1 MNATGFFREGHRPTL
16 LCSFLYFD
24 LSCMAWML
32 LGGLG
37 NTLAADFHLSPGQ
50 KGLMVAIPVL
60 GASIL
65 RIVVGLMT
73 DRLGARRTALIGM
86 TVTMFPLL
94 LGWLWVD
101 SLAKLLLVGL
111 FLGVP
116 GASFAAAL
124 PMAGRWYPPRY
135 QGLVM
140 GIAGAGNSGTA
151 LATFFGPRLAAVWG
165 WPAVFALA
173 LIPVSMTWALIF
185 LLARDAPDQAPART
199 LREYA
204 APLKTRDAWWFCV
217 FYSVTFGGFVGLT
230 SFLSIFFHDEYG
242 LNMIEAGN
250 LATLC
255 AVFGSL
261 IRPLGG
267 YLSDRLGGIRMLFL
281 LYLGL
286 AATMGGMTLIPPLA
300 GATALLFLGMG
311 FLGMG
316 NGAVFQLVPLRFP
329 REIGVLTGLVGSAGG
344 VGGFILP
351 ILLGVLKGKT
361 GSFSGAFLAFSLAG
375 LTCAVI
381 LAIVGRLWVREFVGR
396 GGLAP
401 QSA

>member
-1 MNATGFFREGHRPTL
+1 VDRHSVR
-16 LCSFLYFD
+16 
-24 LSCMAWML
+24 
-32 LGGLG
+32 GLK
-37 NTLAADFHLSPGQ
+37 P
-50 KGLMVAIPVL
+50 
-60 GASIL
+60 
-65 RIVVGLMT
+65 
-73 DRLGARRTALIGM
+73 
-86 TVTMFPLL
+86 
-94 LGWLWVD
+94 
-101 SLAKLLLVGL
+101 
-111 FLGVP
+111 
-116 GASFAAAL
+116 
-124 PMAGRWYPPRY
+124 
-135 QGLVM
+135 
-140 GIAGAGNSGTA
+140 
-151 LATFFGPRLAAVWG
+151 
-165 WPAVFALA
+165 PAVFALA
-173 LIPVSMTWALIF
+173 LIPVSMTWLMIA
-185 LLARDAPDQAPART
+185 LLARDAPNPAPART

-217 FYSVTFGGFVGLT
+217 FYSITFGGFVGLT

-242 LNMIEAGN
+242 LSMIEAGN

-286 AATMGGMTLIPPLA
+286 AAAMGGMSLIPPLA
-300 GATALLFLGMG
+300 VAATLLFLGMG

-329 REIGVLTGLVGSAGG
+329 REIGVLTGLVGAAGG

-351 ILLGVLKGKT
+351 LLLGVLKGKR
-361 GSFSGAFLAFSLAG
+361 GSFSGAFLAFSFAG

-381 LAIVGRLWVREFVGR
+381 LAIVSRLWVREFVGR